1 MLTAPVSQA
10 NVGVSQQG
18 TASTAVKAEPRKRWW
33 WRESRTNSE
42 LTSGLD
48 VSFVAELLEVFGGGQ
63 QRDLDVD
70 GGAQR
75 GAQVGGA
82 EGQVAQAIALGERQL
97 LLHLLDGLSTKLALT
112 AAATECRHALRLD
125 SLGPRHP
132 QPHTLTLP
140 CPRH

>member
-1 MLTAPVSQA
+1 M
-10 NVGVSQQG
+10 
-18 TASTAVKAEPRKRWW
+18 KAEPRKRWW

-82 EGQVAQAIALGERQL
+82 EGQVAQPVVTCKAQ
-97 LLHLLDGLSTKLALT
+97 HLLQARHRLQGQQVTGQDSTESA
-112 AAATECRHALRLD
+112 R
-125 SLGPRHP
+125 
-132 QPHTLTLP
+132 TLTSHGTIV
-140 CPRH
+140 C